1 MKAKSHSTVK
11 PADGTLLKRDN
22 ELETQMKQFWSE
34 DVERYRR
41 ESEERYNERFVKRV
55 AEYFGATPPNS
66 AITDP
71 ARGTEWAFSL
81 LSDQYGASPHGETED
96 VTQLTASRAKAQA
109 VSGQQSY
116 VSKSVKVALQI
127 VDSATKV
134 GLRKTYIVWGE
145 DCPIEDSK
153 EVGQALRDRGF
164 SVVYESRPTCIPV
177 SDPWRLRVEW

>member
-1 MKAKSHSTVK
+1 M
-11 PADGTLLKRDN
+11 
-22 ELETQMKQFWSE
+22 EQF
-34 DVERYRR
+34 RR
-41 ESEERYNERFVKRV
+41 EDEARYNEGFVKRV

-81 LSDQYGASPHGETED
+81 LSDQYGASPHGEAED

-109 VSGQQSY
+109 VSVQQSY